1 MMMTAMAISPMM
13 RNVLSVATIL
23 PTVVMASDMARA
35 NWPSRRRVTDG
46 ASRASPAAIT
56 RMASAQLGGLDVFE
70 QEPAGSGRDRRVH
83 VLIQVIGG
91 QHEDA
96 GGAAGGH
103 DLAGGLDPV
112 QVRHPDVHQ
121 DHVRLGLP
129 GQADRLPAV
138 LGLADDLQ
146 VRPGF
151 QDHPEPAADQGLVIA
166 QQHPDGHDGPALPRA
181 STGKATLTAK
191 PPPGRGPAWHV
202 PPCSAARSP
211 MPISPRPR
219 PGPRWPARAAARPS
233 SVTSTTSPAGP

>member
-70 QEPAGSGRDRRVH
+70 QEPAGSGPERRVH

-121 DHVRLGLP
+121 DHIGLGLP
-129 GQADRLPAV
+129 GQADRLHAV
-138 LGLADDLQ
+138 FGLADDLQ
-146 VRPGF
+146 ARPGF

-166 QQHPDGHDGPALPRA
+166 QQHPDGHDGP
-181 STGKATLTAK
+181 SGGSGKATWTAK
-191 PPPGRGPAWHV
+191 PPPGRGPASQV
-202 PPCSAARSP
+202 PPCSAARSR

-219 PGPRWPARAAARPS
+219 AGPGRPAGAAARPS
-233 SVTSTTSPAGP
+233 SVTARTSPAGP